1 MLRTLLAC
9 AAVGWCLPA
18 RADDGIPPKTLADIK
33 AATVFVKIETARVSG
48 SGSGFVMRIDGDTAL
63 IVTNDHVVSP
73 PVSAGPVRK
82 LEVVFNS
89 GRAKTEAVL
98 SAEVLATD
106 PDRDLAI
113 LRVKKV
119 PETAK
124 PLDLG
129 ANVELGETMTVY
141 ALGFPFGEALAT
153 TKGNPAITVVKG
165 SVSSLR
171 ENDEGELS
179 VIQIDGDINPGNSG
193 GPVVDSKGRLVGV
206 AVAKVR
212 GTNIGLAIPPT
223 DLTKLL
229 HGRLGA
235 TVMRVIKVDGDTM
248 EVELMLRFID
258 PLNKVTAASV
268 RVAKVEAATPIPKG
282 TKPGEHP
289 ELTGGTIHELKVENQ
304 QAKVTL
310 KLPLARYFL
319 QPVYTNEVK
328 KDIRV
333 GVEARDLT
341 AMARASTR
349 PDPVRPDPVRPN
361 PVRPVAQPVPVTT
374 PEPTAAVKVDDLT
387 VRQVRVATEVKRAP
401 GVIVSLPIPCL
412 TWAADGKSFYAYDNS
427 AMTVRKFSFPEL
439 KEVARLEV
447 GKECNWLCRS
457 TEGLVLTVSGREAW
471 LLDPDTLKKKD
482 LTFPLDGEAQ
492 RVLSAP
498 GLDIAYVTS
507 ISALREVVR
516 VVDLKTGKTLKSYL
530 ARDLDRLRGLSQA
543 VLSPDGKRIF
553 AVGGI
558 EQLVELAV
566 DRENVALAGMSER
579 IAQSGTQPVVS
590 SDGKWVCA
598 PSGGGNRLKDRTDI
612 GYGTVVF
619 KPGNLTDPVVILKT
633 GPYPRAV
640 GFDTKAGLIYGQNS
654 QHQLIVM
661 DAEGTVLK
669 SYALDKGRRKE
680 VSQFLPHPDGRR
692 LVVLTYEGNGWGSE
706 VTAFAVELP
715 AK

>member
-9 AAVGWCLPA
+9 AAVGSCLSA
-18 RADDGIPPKTLADIK
+18 RADDGIPPKTLADLK
-33 AATVFVKIETARVSG
+33 AGTVFVKVETARGSG

-63 IVTNDHVVSP
+63 VVTNDHVVSP
-73 PVSAGPVRK
+73 PASAGPVRK

-89 GRAKTEAVL
+89 GRVKTEVVL
-98 SAEVLATD
+98 SAEVVATD
-106 PDRDLAI
+106 SDRDLAV

-119 PETAK
+119 PDTAK

-129 ANVELGETMTVY
+129 AKVELGETMTVF
-141 ALGFPFGEALAT
+141 ALGFPFGEALTT
-153 TKGNPAITVVKG
+153 TKGNPAVTVGKG

-223 DLTKLL
+223 QLTKLL

-235 TVMRVIKVDGDTM
+235 TGMRVIKVDGDTM
-248 EVELMLRFID
+248 EVELTLRFID

-268 RVAKVEAATPIPKG
+268 RVAKVEAATPIPMG

-289 ELTGGTIHELKVENQ
+289 ELTGGTVHELKVENQ
-304 QAKVTL
+304 QATVKL
-310 KLPLARYFL
+310 KLPLARHFL
-319 QPVYTNEVK
+319 QPAYTNAER

-333 GVEARDLT
+333 AVEARDMA

-349 PDPVRPDPVRPN
+349 PVPVRPDPVSP
-361 PVRPVAQPVPVTT
+361 RPVAKPVPVTT

-387 VRQVRVATEVKRAP
+387 VRQVRVAAAVKRAP
-401 GVIVSLPIPCL
+401 GVILSLPIPCL
-412 TWAADGKSFYAYDNS
+412 AWAADGKSFYAYDNS

-439 KEVARLEV
+439 KEIARLEV

-457 TEGLVLTVSGREAW
+457 AEGLVLTVSGREAW

-482 LTFPLDGEAQ
+482 LTFPIDGEVQ

-498 GLDIAYVTS
+498 GLDVAYVTS

-530 ARDLDRLRGLSQA
+530 ARDLDRQLRGLSQA
-543 VLSPDGKRIF
+543 VLSPDGKRIY

-566 DRENVALAGMSER
+566 DREQVAFVAISER
-579 IAQSGTQPVVS
+579 IAQAGTQPVVS
-590 SDGKWVCA
+590 ADGKLVCA

-612 GYGTVVF
+612 GYATVVF
-619 KPGNLTDPVVILKT
+619 KPGSLTDPAVILKT

-640 GFDTKAGLIYGQNS
+640 GFDTKSGLIYGQNHE
-654 QHQLIVM
+654 HQLIVM
-661 DAEGTVLK
+661 DAEGILLK
-669 SYALDKGRRKE
+669 SHVLGKSGHQQVA
-680 VSQFLPHPDGRR
+680 QFLPHPDGRK
-692 LVVLTYEGNGWGSE
+692 LVVLTYELGGWGSE
-706 VTAFAVELP
+706 VTAYAVELP